1 MTRSFDLSRRA
12 ALVAASGLGLSVTFL
27 GRQAFAASEG
37 AMARRK
43 LVVFVCRGAMDGL
56 SVSPPI
62 GDADYASLRGAIAIP
77 GFGQPNG
84 ALKLDDTFGLHPKL
98 ATVHALALKGQARF
112 APAIAT
118 PDRARSHFEAQ
129 DVLETGVS
137 ETDNNGSGW
146 LNRAMEAL
154 SATRKVDA
162 MSVGAQAPL
171 ILRGRL
177 QAASWSPGGYKDR
190 DARLPTILTDLYAGD
205 PLLSPALASGLE
217 TEAMAKIATAAPA
230 ADPLAA
236 SATMAADP
244 MGMQPAADAAMQT
257 AGNMGVQAAPQGLQG
272 YAAQVGQQAYDAARK
287 IGVTLG
293 HFMTEPNGP
302 QIAAVSLDGFDT
314 HANQG
319 AADGQLANRLHGLD
333 AVLDGLSSGLGPEW
347 NNTVVVVATE
357 FGRTARINGT
367 KGTDHG
373 TASTALVLGGGLK
386 RGGLI
391 GDWPTLQQ
399 AKLFE
404 NRDTAPTLDMRA
416 LFKGVLAEQLGVDRR
431 ALDTT
436 VFPNSGTIAPVTG
449 IVA

>member
-1 MTRSFDLSRRA
+1 MNRDLDLNRRA
-12 ALVAASGLGLSVTFL
+12 ALAAMGGLGISITFL

-37 AMARRK
+37 ELAKRK

-62 GDADYASLRGAIAIP
+62 GDANYAGLRGDIAIA

-84 ALKLDDTFGLHPKL
+84 ALKLDGTFGLHPRL
-98 ATVHALALKGQARF
+98 EAVYALAQRGEARI

-129 DVLETGVS
+129 DVLESGLPAT
-137 ETDNNGSGW
+137 EATSGW
-146 LNRAMEAL
+146 LNRAMQAL
-154 SATRKVDA
+154 GGTRHVTA
-162 MSVGAQAPL
+162 MSVGPQAPL
-171 ILRGRL
+171 ILRGPIE
-177 QAASWSPGGYKDR
+177 AASWSPGGYKASDQ
-190 DARLPTILTDLYAGD
+190 RLPGILTDLYAHD
-205 PLLSPALASGLE
+205 PLLSQALASGIE
-217 TEAMAKIATAAPA
+217 TAAMAAVATAPDPQSMGAAQLAAMAAPA
-230 ADPLAA
+230 QQQPADAMTQAGPQSVQRYAA
-236 SATMAADP
+236 QVNQA
-244 MGMQPAADAAMQT
+244 AADAA
-257 AGNMGVQAAPQGLQG
+257 
-272 YAAQVGQQAYDAARK
+272 RK
-287 IGVTLG
+287 LGVTLAK
-293 HFMTEPNGP
+293 FMTEANGP
-302 QIAAVSLDGFDT
+302 QIAAVSVDGFDT

-319 AADGQLANRLHGLD
+319 GADGQLATRLRGLD
-333 AVLDGLSSGLGPEW
+333 AALDGLSSGLGPEW
-347 NNTVVVVATE
+347 KNTVVVVATE

-386 RGGLI
+386 HGGII

-404 NRDTAPTLDMRA
+404 NRDTAPTVDMRA

-436 VFPNSGTIAPVTG
+436 VFPDSGQVAPLTG

>member
-1 MTRSFDLSRRA
+1 MTRSFDLSRRS
-12 ALVAASGLGLSVTFL
+12 ALIAASGLGLSVTFL

-37 AMARRK
+37 DMAKRK
-43 LVVFVCRGAMDGL
+43 LVVFICRGAMDGL
-56 SVSPPI
+56 SVSPPV
-62 GDADYASLRGAIAIP
+62 GDANYAALRGSIAIP
-77 GFGQPNG
+77 GFGQTDG
-84 ALKLDDTFGLHPKL
+84 ALKLDETFGLHPKL
-98 ATVHALALKGQARF
+98 QAVHALALKGQARI

-129 DVLETGVS
+129 DVLETGVP
-137 ETDNNGSGW
+137 EADNNGSGW

-154 SATRKVDA
+154 STQRKVDA
-162 MSVGAQAPL
+162 ISVGAQAPL

-190 DARLPTILTDLYAGD
+190 DARLPAILTDLYAGD
-205 PLLSPALASGLE
+205 PLLSPALASGLQ
-217 TEAMAKIATAAPA
+217 TEAMAKIATAAPV
-230 ADPLAA
+230 
-236 SATMAADP
+236 ADP
-244 MGMQPAADAAMQT
+244 MTTDPTMTGASGTPGAMTMQPAAMQT
-257 AGNMGVQAAPQGLQG
+257 AGGATPGVPTPQG
-272 YAAQVGQQAYDAARK
+272 YAAQYGQQAIDAARK
-287 IGVTLG
+287 IGTTLAN
-293 HFMTEPNGP
+293 FMTEPNGP
-302 QIAAVSLDGFDT
+302 QIAAVTIDGFDT

-319 AADGQLANRLHGLD
+319 GADGQLANRLRGLD
-333 AVLDGLSSGLGPEW
+333 AVLDGLANGLGAEW

-386 RGGLI
+386 RGRLI
-391 GDWPTLQQ
+391 GDWPTLQE

-404 NRDTAPTLDMRA
+404 NRDTAPTMDMRA

-436 VFPNSGTIAPVTG
+436 VFPNSADIVPASG